1 MGRDKLRSLLKQLH
15 GELEGA
21 ETADAEDR
29 SLLGLVV
36 ADIEAL
42 LAGETASSTS
52 GDGDSL
58 EDRLEQGVV
67 RFETRYPQLSFTLER
82 IVEALANMG
91 V

>member
-1 MGRDKLRSLLKQLH
+1 LGKDKLRSLLKQLH

-29 SLLGLVV
+29 NLLGLVM
-36 ADIEAL
+36 ADIEAVL
-42 LAGETASSTS
+42 DDETSSSGS
-52 GDGDSL
+52 GDGESL

-67 RFETRYPQLSFTLER
+67 RFENRYPQLSFTLER